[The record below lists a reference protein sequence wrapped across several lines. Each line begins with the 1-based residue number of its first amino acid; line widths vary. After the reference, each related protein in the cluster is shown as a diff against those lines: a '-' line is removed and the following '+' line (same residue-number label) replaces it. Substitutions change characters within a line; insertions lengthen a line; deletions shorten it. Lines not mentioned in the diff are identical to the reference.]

1 MTHEQVPL
9 FKREISIG
17 DVIALVMSFVAIMV
31 AYGKLDTRVTVVESV
46 QAYQSEA
53 NKVFQADIKTS
64 LNSLNE
70 KVSAIADR
78 LPRK

>member
-46 QAYQSEA
+46 QAYQTKASDT
-53 NKVFQADIKTS
+53 FQQDIKAS
-64 LNSLNE
+64 LKDINE
-70 KVSAIADR
+70 KIGTIADR